1 MSCTAE
7 DLRWSASPSHHE
19 QLDVRH
25 APLAYF
31 VVCDGDLRMDRSV
44 SGIVRRFAGA
54 AISVQSVRQHS
65 IAIDAHSSE
74 CFTASTAACQ
84 AVAFRGMLTELRI
97 SQEVPTPIYSDSR
110 STLLV
115 AQNAAALRKSI
126 YILRRVL
133 FMREAVSNGEVDFY
147 SCAGGTNPAD
157 PLTKHVKKKAFLEAR
172 QFWMG
177 N

>member
-1 MSCTAE
+1 MKYVIFYLLATPTLGLVFGRKEGASAE
-7 DLRWSASPSHHE
+7 ELEWRASPSHQM
-19 QLDVRH
+19 QLDVKE

-31 VVCDGDLRMDRSV
+31 VVCDGDLRTDRSV
-44 SGIVRRFAGA
+44 SGIVHRFAGA
-54 AISVQSVRQHS
+54 AIAVQSVRQHS

-97 SQEVPTPIYSDSR
+97 SQELPTPIYSDSR

-126 YILRRVL
+126 YILRRIL
-133 FMREAVSNGEVDFY
+133 FMRENI
-147 SCAGGTNPAD
+147 CA
-157 PLTKHVKKKAFLEAR
+157 HFS
-172 QFWMG
+172 
-177 N
+177 

>member
-1 MSCTAE
+1 M
-7 DLRWSASPSHHE
+7 
-19 QLDVRH
+19 QLDVKE

-31 VVCDGDLRMDRSV
+31 VVCDGDLRTDRSV
-44 SGIVRRFAGA
+44 SGIVHRFAGA
-54 AISVQSVRQHS
+54 AIAVQSVRQHS

-97 SQEVPTPIYSDSR
+97 SQELPTPIYSDSR

-126 YILRRVL
+126 YILRRIL
-133 FMREAVSNGEVDFY
+133 FMRENI
-147 SCAGGTNPAD
+147 CA
-157 PLTKHVKKKAFLEAR
+157 HFS
-172 QFWMG
+172 
-177 N
+177 